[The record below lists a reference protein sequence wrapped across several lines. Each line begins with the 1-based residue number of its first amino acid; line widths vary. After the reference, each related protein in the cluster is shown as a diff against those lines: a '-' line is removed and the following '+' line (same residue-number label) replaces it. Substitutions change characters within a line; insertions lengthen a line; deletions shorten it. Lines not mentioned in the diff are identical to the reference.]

1 MIKNLFIETNPN
13 GYVKVIYGV
22 ERNRELEEKEK
33 ARMENKKKHKVKNNK
48 TKNKKNKN
56 KK

>member
-1 MIKNLFIETNPN
+1 MIKNLFIETDPE
-13 GYVKVIYGV
+13 GHVKIVYGV
-22 ERNRELEEKEK
+22 ERQRDLEARQK

>member
-1 MIKNLFIETNPN
+1 MIKNLFIETRPE
-13 GYVKVIYGV
+13 GHVKIVNGV
-22 ERNRELEEKEK
+22 ERKRDLKARQKE
-33 ARMENKKKHKVKNNK
+33 RMENKKKHKVKNNK